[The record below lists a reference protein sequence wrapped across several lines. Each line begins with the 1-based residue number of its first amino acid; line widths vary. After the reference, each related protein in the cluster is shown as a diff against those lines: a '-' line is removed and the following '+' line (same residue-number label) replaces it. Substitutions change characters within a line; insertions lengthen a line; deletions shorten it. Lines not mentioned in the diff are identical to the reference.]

1 MEFDTQAWSVRPSQR
16 RVDKLQALIRSL
28 NGENQ
33 ASARVLT
40 SVLGQMESMATLIP
54 LGRVNKRP
62 FQVALQSRWD
72 QSVQDWNFQ
81 IPLGTWFLKT
91 TRAWLL
97 PALFQGVPI
106 VCPQPEKEL
115 FTDASL
121 SGWGAHL
128 DGQMVSGVWD
138 STQSSLHINLLE
150 LEAVSLALRA
160 FRSSLE
166 GRHVRIHT
174 DNTTVASYVN
184 KQGGTRSP
192 SLSDKACLILTW
204 CNSHC
209 ILLSAI
215 YLKGSLNV
223 LADSLSRGDKVVHSE
238 WTLSHQSLDRLW
250 LQIDKPV
257 IDLFA
262 TRFSARLP
270 LFVSP
275 FPDPLAWKVN
285 ALEISWTNLTA
296 YAFPPFCLLGRVLRR
311 VDLEKPVL
319 VLVAPLWPSQHWFPD
334 LLRLAVRPPIPLA
347 VKKGDLV
354 QPRSGVPHENPRL
367 LSLHAWILSEALCL
381 RQGPLRLL

>member
-1 MEFDTQAWSVRPSQR
+1 MGPVSTGLEFPNLSRNV
-16 RVDKLQALIRSL
+16 V
-28 NGENQ
+28 
-33 ASARVLT
+33 SADH
-40 SVLGQMESMATLIP
+40 SC
-54 LGRVNKRP
+54 
-62 FQVALQSRWD
+62 VA
-72 QSVQDWNFQ
+72 
-81 IPLGTWFLKT
+81 
-91 TRAWLL
+91 

-121 SGWGAHL
+121 TGWGAHL

-150 LEAVSLALRA
+150 LEAVSLALIA
-160 FRSSLE
+160 FRPSLE

-204 CNSHC
+204 CNSQR
-209 ILLSAI
+209 ILLSAV

-223 LADSLSRGDKVVHSE
+223 FADNLSRGDKVVHSE

-250 LQIDKPV
+250 SQIDKPV

-285 ALEISWTNLTA
+285 ALEINWTNLTA
-296 YAFPPFCLLGRVLRR
+296 YAFPPFCLLGKVLRK
-311 VDLEKPVL
+311 VDLEKPAL

-354 QPRSGVPHENPRL
+354 QPRSGIPHGNPRL

-381 RQGPLRLL
+381 RQGPLCPLQNVFVMPIESQRLLFTHLTGRLGLGGSPITLVYAGSQPPVLVGRTGRISLFSSRAEVCDLLNSLTTWA